1 MSKTA
6 QNNTLCE
13 KTGANESC
21 QIIKLL
27 NSLWAAN
34 IKLWP
39 DEEQILY
46 LPNYLA
52 CSMSLA

>member
-1 MSKTA
+1 MSQTA
-6 QNNTLCE
+6 ENNTLCE